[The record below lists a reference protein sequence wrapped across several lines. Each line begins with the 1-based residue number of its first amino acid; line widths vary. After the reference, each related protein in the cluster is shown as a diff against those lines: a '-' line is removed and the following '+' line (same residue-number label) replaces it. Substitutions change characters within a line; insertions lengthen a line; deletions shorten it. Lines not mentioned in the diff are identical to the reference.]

1 MAQIIKIKRSTA
13 TAVPTALAQ
22 GELAYSAVVA
32 GDHKLFIGRPGGS
45 SGDIDVIGGKYYTDI
60 VDNAASANNAST
72 LVLRDSSG
80 DFSAGTITATAFSGP
95 LTGEVTGNASTA
107 TALETARAF
116 STSGDATSG
125 SVNFDGT
132 GSVELN
138 LTLVDTGVSAGDY
151 GSATSIPTF
160 SVDSKGRL
168 TLAGSASISTNLGI
182 AGDTGTDT
190 ISLADD
196 TLTYEGG
203 TGVTTAVDAVNNKVT
218 VSIGQAVGTTD
229 DVTFNDIAVNGQL
242 TTDDIQAATL
252 TASGNVIV
260 EGDLT
265 VNGTTTTVNSNTVN
279 IGDSVIT
286 LNSDETAAP
295 TQNGGIEIER
305 GTDTN
310 VELVW
315 DEGDDRWQFTNST
328 GIHYNIPLPTEY
340 DNYTSFTVTDGV
352 TDTDITSGNTV
363 TFAGT
368 NLSVGES
375 SGTITYSVALATTS
389 VKGIASFDTNSFTVT
404 SGAVTLTNVDGGT
417 F

>member
-60 VDNAASANNAST
+60 VDNAASANTAST

-80 DFSAGTITATAFSGP
+80 NFSAGTITATAFSGP

-132 GSVELN
+132 GSVELS
-138 LTLVDTGVSAGDY
+138 LTLVNTGVTAGDY

-160 SVDSKGRL
+160 TVDSKGRL
-168 TLAGSASISTNLGI
+168 TAAGSASISTNLGI

-203 TGVTTAVDAVNNKVT
+203 TGVTTAVDAANNKVT

-229 DVTFNDIAVNGQL
+229 NVTFNDVAVNGQL
-242 TTDDIQAATL
+242 TTDDIQAGTL

-279 IGDSVIT
+279 IGDAVLT
-286 LNSDETAAP
+286 LNSDEVGTP
-295 TQNGGIEIER
+295 SQNSGIEVER
-305 GTDTN
+305 GTSAN

-315 DEGDDRWQFTNST
+315 DEGDGRWQFTNDGAT
-328 GIHYNIPLPTEY
+328 HVNIPVPSEY
-340 DNYTSFTVTDGV
+340 DNYTSFTVTDGS
-352 TDTDITSGNTV
+352 TSTDITSGNNL

-404 SGAVTLTNVDGGT
+404 SGAVTLSNVDGGT
-417 F
+417 Y

>member
-60 VDNAASANNAST
+60 VDNAASANTAST

-132 GSVELN
+132 GSVELS
-138 LTLVDTGVSAGDY
+138 LTLVNTGVTAGDY

-160 SVDSKGRL
+160 TVDSKGRL
-168 TLAGSASISTNLGI
+168 TAAGSASISTNLGI

-196 TLTYEGG
+196 TLTFEGG
-203 TGVTTAVDAVNNKVT
+203 TGVTTAVDSANNKVT
-218 VSIGQAVGTTD
+218 LSIGQAVGTTD
-229 DVTFNDIAVNGQL
+229 NVTFNDIAVNGQL
-242 TTDDIQAATL
+242 TTDDIQAGTL
-252 TASGNVIV
+252 TTSGNVIV

-286 LNSDETAAP
+286 LNSDEAGTP

-305 GTDTN
+305 GTEGN

-328 GIHYNIPLPTEY
+328 GTHYNIPLPTEY
-340 DNYTSFTVTDGV
+340 DIYTSFNVTDGSN
-352 TDTDITSGNTV
+352 TTAIGSGNSV

-368 NLSVGES
+368 NLSVAES
-375 SGTITYSVALATTS
+375 AGTVTYSVALATTS

>member
-22 GELAYSAVVA
+22 GELAYSAVAA

-60 VDNAASANNAST
+60 VDNAASANTAST
-72 LVLRDSSG
+72 LVLRDGSG
-80 DFSAGTITATAFSGP
+80 NFSAGTITATAFSGP

-132 GSVELN
+132 GSVELS
-138 LTLVDTGVSAGDY
+138 LTLVDTGVTAGSY

-168 TLAGSASISTNLGI
+168 TVAGSASISTNLGI

-203 TGVTTAVDAVNNKVT
+203 TGVTTGVDAANNKVT
-218 VSIGQAVGTTD
+218 ISIGQAVGTAD
-229 DVTFNDIAVNGQL
+229 DVTFNDVAVNGQL
-242 TTDDIQAATL
+242 TTDDIQAGTL
-252 TASGNVIV
+252 TTSGNVIV
-260 EGDLT
+260 QGDLT

-279 IGDSVIT
+279 IGDAVLT
-286 LNSDETAAP
+286 LNSDEVGTP
-295 TQNGGIEIER
+295 SQNSGIEVER
-305 GTDTN
+305 GTSDN

-315 DEGDDRWQFTNST
+315 DEGDGRWQFTNDGAT
-328 GIHYNIPLPTEY
+328 HVNIPVPSEY
-340 DNYTSFTVTDGV
+340 DNYTSFTVTDGL
-352 TDTDITSGNTV
+352 TDTDITSGNTL

-404 SGAVTLTNVDGGT
+404 SGAVTLSNIDGGT

>member
-1 MAQIIKIKRSTA
+1 MTQTIKIKRSTA
-13 TAVPTALAQ
+13 TAVPTSLAQ

-32 GDHKLFIGRPGGS
+32 GNHKLFIGRPGGS

-60 VDNAASANNAST
+60 VDNAASANTAST
-72 LVLRDSSG
+72 LVLRDSNG

-107 TALETARAF
+107 TALATARAF
-116 STSGDATSG
+116 STSGDATSA

-132 GSVELN
+132 GSVELS

-168 TLAGSASISTNLGI
+168 TLAGSESISTSLAI

-190 ISLADD
+190 ISLATD

-229 DVTFNDIAVNGQL
+229 DVTFNDVAVNGQL

-279 IGDSVIT
+279 IGDAVLT
-286 LNSDETAAP
+286 LNSDEVGTP
-295 TQNGGIEIER
+295 TQNSGLEVER
-305 GTDTN
+305 GTETN

-315 DEGDDRWQFTNST
+315 DEGDGRWQFTND
-328 GIHYNIPLPTEY
+328 GVAHVNIPVPSEY

-404 SGAVTLTNVDGGT
+404 SGAVALTNVDGGT

>member
-279 IGDSVIT
+279 IGDAVLT
-286 LNSDETAAP
+286 LNSDEVGTP
-295 TQNGGIEIER
+295 TQNSGLEVER
-305 GTDTN
+305 GTETN

-315 DEGDDRWQFTNST
+315 DEGDGRWQFTNDGVT
-328 GIHYNIPLPTEY
+328 HVNIPVPSEY

>member
-229 DVTFNDIAVNGQL
+229 DVTFNDVAVNGQL

-279 IGDSVIT
+279 IGDAVLT
-286 LNSDETAAP
+286 LNSDEVGTP
-295 TQNGGIEIER
+295 TQNSGLEVER
-305 GTDTN
+305 GTETN

-315 DEGDDRWQFTNST
+315 DEGDGRWQFTNDGVT
-328 GIHYNIPLPTEY
+328 HVNIPVPSEY

>member
-60 VDNAASANNAST
+60 VDNAASANTAST

-132 GSVELN
+132 GSVELS
-138 LTLVDTGVSAGDY
+138 LTLVNTGVTAGDY

-160 SVDSKGRL
+160 TVDSKGRL
-168 TLAGSASISTNLGI
+168 TAAGSASISTNLGI

-203 TGVTTAVDAVNNKVT
+203 TGVTTAVDAANNKVT

-229 DVTFNDIAVNGQL
+229 NVTFNDVAVNGQL
-242 TTDDIQAATL
+242 TTDDIQAGTL

-279 IGDSVIT
+279 IGDAVLT
-286 LNSDETAAP
+286 LNSDEVGTP
-295 TQNGGIEIER
+295 SQNSGIEVER
-305 GTDTN
+305 GTSAN

-315 DEGDDRWQFTNST
+315 DEGDGRWQFTNDGAT
-328 GIHYNIPLPTEY
+328 HVNIPVPSEY
-340 DNYTSFTVTDGV
+340 DNYTSFTVTDGS
-352 TDTDITSGNTV
+352 TSTDITSGNNL

-404 SGAVTLTNVDGGT
+404 SGAVTLSNVDGGT
-417 F
+417 Y

>member
-60 VDNAASANNAST
+60 VDNAASANTAST

-132 GSVELN
+132 GSVELS
-138 LTLVDTGVSAGDY
+138 LTLVNTGVTAGDY

-160 SVDSKGRL
+160 TVDSKGRL
-168 TLAGSASISTNLGI
+168 TAAGSASISTNLGI

-203 TGVTTAVDAVNNKVT
+203 TGVTTAVDAANNKVT

-229 DVTFNDIAVNGQL
+229 NVTFNDVAVNGQL
-242 TTDDIQAATL
+242 TTDDIQAGTL

-279 IGDSVIT
+279 IGDAVLT
-286 LNSDETAAP
+286 LNSDEVGTP
-295 TQNGGIEIER
+295 SQNSGIEVER
-305 GTDTN
+305 GTSAN

-315 DEGDDRWQFTNST
+315 DEGDGRWQFTNDGAT
-328 GIHYNIPLPTEY
+328 HVNIPVPSEY
-340 DNYTSFTVTDGV
+340 DNYTSFTVTDGS
-352 TDTDITSGNTV
+352 TSTDITSGNNL

-417 F
+417 Y

>member
-60 VDNAASANNAST
+60 VDNAASANTAST

-80 DFSAGTITATAFSGP
+80 NFSAGTITATAFSGP

-132 GSVELN
+132 GSVELS
-138 LTLVDTGVSAGDY
+138 LTLVNTGVTAGDY

-160 SVDSKGRL
+160 TVDSKGRL
-168 TLAGSASISTNLGI
+168 TAAGSASISTNLGI

-203 TGVTTAVDAVNNKVT
+203 TGVTTAVDAANNKVT

-229 DVTFNDIAVNGQL
+229 NVTFNDVAVNGQL
-242 TTDDIQAATL
+242 TTDDIQAGTL

-279 IGDSVIT
+279 IGDAVLT
-286 LNSDETAAP
+286 LNSDEVGTP
-295 TQNGGIEIER
+295 SQNSGIEVER
-305 GTDTN
+305 GTSAN

-315 DEGDDRWQFTNST
+315 DEGDGRWQFTNDGAT
-328 GIHYNIPLPTEY
+328 HVNIPVPSEY
-340 DNYTSFTVTDGV
+340 DNYTSFTVTDGS
-352 TDTDITSGNTV
+352 TSTDITSGNNL

-417 F
+417 Y

>member
-60 VDNAASANNAST
+60 VDNAASANTAST
-72 LVLRDSSG
+72 LVLRDGSG
-80 DFSAGTITATAFSGP
+80 NFSAGTITATAFSGP

-132 GSVELN
+132 GSVDLS
-138 LTLVDTGVSAGDY
+138 LTLVDTGVTAGSY

-160 SVDSKGRL
+160 TVDSKGRM

-203 TGVTTAVDAVNNKVT
+203 TGVTTAVDAANNKVT

-229 DVTFNDIAVNGQL
+229 DVTFNDVVVNGQL
-242 TTDDIQAATL
+242 TTDDVQAGTL

-279 IGDSVIT
+279 IGDAVLT
-286 LNSDETAAP
+286 LNSDEVGTP
-295 TQNGGIEIER
+295 SQNSGIEVER
-305 GTDTN
+305 GTSAN

-315 DEGDDRWQFTNST
+315 DEGDGRWQFTNDGAT
-328 GIHYNIPLPTEY
+328 HVNIPVPAEY
-340 DNYTSFTVTDGV
+340 DNYTSFTVTDGS
-352 TDTDITSGNTV
+352 TNTDITSGNNL

>member
-1 MAQIIKIKRSTA
+1 MTQTIKIKRSTA
-13 TAVPTALAQ
+13 TAVPTSLAQ
-22 GELAYSAVVA
+22 GELAYSAIVA
-32 GDHKLFIGRPGGS
+32 GNHKLFIGRPGGS

-60 VDNAASANNAST
+60 VDNAASANTAST
-72 LVLRDSSG
+72 LVLRDSNG

-107 TALETARAF
+107 TALATARAF

-132 GSVELN
+132 DSVELS

-168 TLAGSASISTNLGI
+168 TLAGSESISTSLGI

-190 ISLADD
+190 ISLASD

-229 DVTFNDIAVNGQL
+229 DVTFNDVAVNGQL

-279 IGDSVIT
+279 IGDAVLT
-286 LNSDETAAP
+286 LNSDEVGTP
-295 TQNGGIEIER
+295 TQNSGLEVER
-305 GTDTN
+305 GTETN

-315 DEGDDRWQFTNST
+315 DEGDGRWQFTNDGVT
-328 GIHYNIPLPTEY
+328 HVNIPVPSEY

>member
-60 VDNAASANNAST
+60 VDNAASANTAST

-132 GSVELN
+132 GSVELS
-138 LTLVDTGVSAGDY
+138 LTLVNTGVTAGDY

-160 SVDSKGRL
+160 TVDSKGRL
-168 TLAGSASISTNLGI
+168 TAAGSASISTNLGI

-203 TGVTTAVDAVNNKVT
+203 TGVTTAVDAANNKVT

-229 DVTFNDIAVNGQL
+229 DVTFNDVVVNGQL
-242 TTDDIQAATL
+242 TTDDIQAGTL

-279 IGDSVIT
+279 IGDAVLT
-286 LNSDETAAP
+286 LNSDEVGTP
-295 TQNGGIEIER
+295 SQNSGIEVER
-305 GTDTN
+305 GTSAN

-315 DEGDDRWQFTNST
+315 DEGDGRWQFTNDGVT
-328 GIHYNIPLPTEY
+328 HVNIPVPAEY
-340 DNYTSFTVTDGV
+340 DNYTSFTLTDGV

-368 NLSVGES
+368 NLAVGES

-404 SGAVTLTNVDGGT
+404 AGAVTLSNVDGGT